1 MRSLGGTS
9 GEEKNKP
16 KEETFKEGVGKS
28 HHQNPLFTIATL
40 KWKGRY
46 IEQRPCSVLVS
57 VDQK

>member
-46 IEQRPCSVLVS
+46 IEQ
-57 VDQK
+57 